1 MAEESGNKKPAVE
14 TEQSH
19 LKLSETLVG
28 SQGDACG
35 VSRCV
40 GKRELHG
47 EKKGNKELTWTVIGP
62 PVGGLE
68 GWGDLLCINTLG
80 HV

>member
-47 EKKGNKELTWTVIGP
+47 KKKRKQGINMDRHRAASRRP
-62 PVGGLE
+62 RGL
-68 GWGDLLCINTLG
+68 GRSAV
-80 HV
+80 H